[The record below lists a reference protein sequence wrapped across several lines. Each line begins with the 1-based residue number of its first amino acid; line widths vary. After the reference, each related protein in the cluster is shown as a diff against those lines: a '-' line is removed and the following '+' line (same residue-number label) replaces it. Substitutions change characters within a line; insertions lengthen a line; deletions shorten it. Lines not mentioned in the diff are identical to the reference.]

1 MLPTIGVR
9 DDRDSRFLV
18 FVGMVLV
25 ALAIGFK
32 SELFAPRQVW
42 GLGGALLLLAVPAL
56 LGYLRSENGPP
67 AVESF
72 IPAALGAVAVAGLSV
87 IVGEWWRYSLL
98 AALFGVGFFFAA
110 RLDYRRLREPQKPG
124 HMIVQEAVL
133 AVALAGAYL
142 VVLTLEFP
150 LPLRL
155 LWIFGLTLMAS
166 YRGFRVIG
174 EPMSPRRAFLFALF
188 VAQLVAFFSWAMT
201 VYLIYSEGVFA
212 VMLLILWYVNRGVI
226 RHTVEE
232 TMSRNVVV
240 EFGLFGVL
248 LAYLFFQ
255 SYQPH

>member
-1 MLPTIGVR
+1 MLPAVAAR
-9 DDRDSRFLV
+9 AERDSRFLV
-18 FVGMVLV
+18 FAGMVLV

-32 SELFAPRQVW
+32 SELVAPRQVW
-42 GLGGALLLLAVPAL
+42 GLGAALLLLAVPAL
-56 LGYLRSENGPP
+56 LGYLRSESGPP
-67 AVESF
+67 AVENF

-87 IVGEWWRYSLL
+87 VVGEWWRYSLL
-98 AALFGVGFFFAA
+98 AALFGLGFFFAA

-124 HMIVQEAVL
+124 HLIVQEAVL

-155 LWIFGLTLMAS
+155 LWIFGLTLLAS

-174 EPMSPRRAFLFALF
+174 EPMAPRRAFLFALF
-188 VAQLVAFFSWAMT
+188 VAQLVAFFAWAMS
-201 VYLIYSEGVFA
+201 VYLIYSEGIFA
-212 VMLLILWYVNRGVI
+212 VILLILWYVNRGVI

-240 EFGLFGVL
+240 EYGLFGVL
-248 LAYLFFQ
+248 LVYLFFQ